1 MRCDFFEMN
10 AEQRCSML
18 PIGLDL
24 SLYENTF
31 DVKNDFERNQSSATT
46 TSDTSTDTHSYAS
59 VLRRQHRP
67 ILSQF
72 TKKGSSAT
80 ACLLQNIYVNIPSTP
95 PTARPTLRFSPIQQA
110 LTRINIDRMYENM
123 NSSPV
128 YINLP
133 SHSKTA
139 FIESSPQQ
147 THVEHASSAKDTTQV
162 CLFTFDVAFVW
173 RVKSQVYLTL
183 LDSRTR
189 RSEHGP

>member
-10 AEQRCSML
+10 ADQRCSML
-18 PIGLDL
+18 SVDPDL
-24 SLYENTF
+24 GLYENTF

-67 ILSQF
+67 ILSQYI
-72 TKKGSSAT
+72 KKSSSST

-95 PTARPTLRFSPIQQA
+95 PTARPALRFSPIQQA
-110 LTRINIDRMYENM
+110 LTRINIDRMYENV

-133 SHSKTA
+133 SHSKTS
-139 FIESSPQQ
+139 FPEPSPQQ
-147 THVEHASSAKDTTQV
+147 THASSAKDTTQV
-162 CLFTFDVAFVW
+162 YLFTFDVTFVW
-173 RVKSQVYLTL
+173 RVKSQVCLTL